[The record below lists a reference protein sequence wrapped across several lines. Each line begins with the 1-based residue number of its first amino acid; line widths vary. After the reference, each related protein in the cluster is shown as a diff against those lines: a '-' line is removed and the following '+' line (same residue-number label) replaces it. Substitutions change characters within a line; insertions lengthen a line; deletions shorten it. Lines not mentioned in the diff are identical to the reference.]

1 MIEQVIFDV
10 DLTLLDSFG
19 WVFAGYQE
27 VSRRMGLTLP
37 QEDSLRGL
45 WGKKVPEI
53 IKGLWQDREF
63 EEIFPVV
70 MAVSRESSP
79 PLIAGA
85 IEALDQ
91 IRQSGIALGLLS
103 TTSRDL
109 FEHQLTASGIELKW
123 FEKII
128 GGSDTSF
135 RKPDPRVFDSFTETR
150 TADSLVYVGD
160 AMVDWE
166 AARDAG
172 LGLFLAVT
180 TGHTSK
186 DDFLSAWVP
195 EIQILNSAAEVPKA
209 LGVDREI

>member
-1 MIEQVIFDV
+1 MIEQVVFDV

-27 VSRRMGLTLP
+27 VARRMGLILI
-37 QEDSLRGL
+37 QENNLRGL

-53 IKGLWQDREF
+53 IKELWPDREF

-70 MAVSRESSP
+70 LEVSRESNP

-85 IEALDQ
+85 IEALRQ
-91 IRQSGIALGLLS
+91 IRRSGIALGLLS

-109 FEHQLTASGIELKW
+109 FEHQLAASGVELDW
-123 FEKII
+123 FERIV
-128 GGSDTSF
+128 GGNDTGF
-135 RKPDPRVFDSFTETR
+135 RKPDPKVFEVFTEAR
-150 TADSLVYVGD
+150 QADSLVYVGD
-160 AMVDWE
+160 ALVDWE

-180 TGHTSK
+180 TGHTSRAE
-186 DDFLSAWVP
+186 FLAAGVP
-195 EIQILNSAAEVPKA
+195 EIQILESAAAVPKA
-209 LGVDREI
+209 LGVDRV

>member
-27 VSRRMGLTLP
+27 VARRMGLTPP
-37 QEDSLRGL
+37 QEKNLREL

-53 IKGLWQDREF
+53 IGGLWSEVEF
-63 EEIFPVV
+63 EKIIPVV
-70 MAVSRESSP
+70 IAVSRESSP
-79 PLIAGA
+79 PLIAGV
-85 IEALDQ
+85 IESLEQ
-91 IRQSGIALGLLS
+91 IHRSGKALGLLS

-109 FEHQLTASGIELKW
+109 FEHQLTASGIELKL

-135 RKPDPRVFDSFTETR
+135 RKPDPRVFEVFTEIH
-150 TADSLVYVGD
+150 TADLLAYVGD
-160 AMVDWE
+160 ALVDWE

-180 TGHTSK
+180 TGHTLR
-186 DDFLSAWVP
+186 DDFLAAGVA
-195 EIQILNSAAEVPKA
+195 EGQILDSAAAVPKA
-209 LGVDREI
+209 LGLVK